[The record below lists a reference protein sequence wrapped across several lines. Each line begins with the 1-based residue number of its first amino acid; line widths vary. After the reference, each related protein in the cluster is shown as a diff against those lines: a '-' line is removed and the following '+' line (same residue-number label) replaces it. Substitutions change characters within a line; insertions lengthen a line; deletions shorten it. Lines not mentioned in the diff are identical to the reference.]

1 MPIRVPDELPAVNF
15 LREENVFVMTTS
27 RASGQEIRPLKVL
40 ILNLMPKKIETE
52 NQFLRLLSNS
62 PLQVDIQLLRI
73 DSRESRN
80 TPAEHLNNFYCN
92 FEDIQEQNF
101 DGLIVTGAPLGLVE
115 FNDVAYWPQ
124 IKQVLEWSK
133 DHVTSTLFV
142 CWAVQAALNILYG
155 IPKQT
160 RTDKL
165 SGVYEHHI
173 LHPHALL
180 TRGFDDSFLA
190 PHSRYA
196 DFPAALIRDYTDL
209 EILAETEEGDAYLFA
224 SKDKRIAFVT
234 GHPEYDAQTLAQE
247 VDRSVKSLDA
257 KLTIPVDMA
266 TEFMTQVAKLEG
278 YQEDQAKKL
287 AKQQVEGASAMG
299 QMFRLTTLQ
308 DNTITTSLQYA
319 NGQITLNGQ
328 KMSLEDFV
336 GMFAMPALNVPA
348 VPAIPQ
354 Q

>member
-1 MPIRVPDELPAVNF
+1 MPITLPETLPAYDV
-15 LREENVFVMTTS
+15 LRSEGVMVMS
-27 RASGQEIRPLKVL
+27 PDRAAQQDIRPLRIGL
-40 ILNLMPKKIETE
+40 LNLMPKKIETE

-247 VDRSVKSLDA
+247 FFRDVEAGLDPDVPYNYFPHNDPQNTPRASWRSHGNLLFTNWLNYYV
-257 KLTIPVDMA
+257 
-266 TEFMTQVAKLEG
+266 
-278 YQEDQAKKL
+278 Y
-287 AKQQVEGASAMG
+287 
-299 QMFRLTTLQ
+299 
-308 DNTITTSLQYA
+308 
-319 NGQITLNGQ
+319 QITPYDLRHMNPT
-328 KMSLEDFV
+328 LD
-336 GMFAMPALNVPA
+336 
-348 VPAIPQ
+348 
-354 Q
+354 

>member
-1 MPIRVPDELPAVNF
+1 MPIRVQDELPAVNF
-15 LREENVFVMTTS
+15 LRNENVFVMTTT
-27 RASGQEIRPLKVL
+27 RATTQEIRPLKVL

-73 DSRESRN
+73 DARESRN

-92 FEDIQEQNF
+92 FDEICDQNF

-124 IKQVLEWSK
+124 IKQVLEWAK

-160 RTDKL
+160 RAEKI

-196 DFPAALIRDYTDL
+196 DFPAGLIRDYTDL

-234 GHPEYDAQTLAQE
+234 GHPEYDANTPASEYFRDVEAGLNPEIPHNYFPQNDPQNKPRATGAATAICC
-247 VDRSVKSLDA
+247 SLTG
-257 KLTIPVDMA
+257 LTI
-266 TEFMTQVAKLEG
+266 TST
-278 YQEDQAKKL
+278 
-287 AKQQVEGASAMG
+287 
-299 QMFRLTTLQ
+299 RLRH
-308 DNTITTSLQYA
+308 TICV
-319 NGQITLNGQ
+319 I
-328 KMSLEDFV
+328 
-336 GMFAMPALNVPA
+336 
-348 VPAIPQ
+348 
-354 Q
+354 

>member
-247 VDRSVKSLDA
+247 YFRD
-257 KLTIPVDMA
+257 
-266 TEFMTQVAKLEG
+266 
-278 YQEDQAKKL
+278 
-287 AKQQVEGASAMG
+287 VEGGLGPEVPYNYFPHNDPQNTPRASWRSHG
-299 QMFRLTTLQ
+299 NLLFTNWL
-308 DNTITTSLQYA
+308 NYYVY
-319 NGQITLNGQ
+319 QITPYDLRHMNPT
-328 KMSLEDFV
+328 LD
-336 GMFAMPALNVPA
+336 
-348 VPAIPQ
+348 
-354 Q
+354 

>member
-1 MPIRVPDELPAVNF
+1 MPIRVQDELPAVNF
-15 LREENVFVMTTS
+15 LRNENVFVMTTT
-27 RASGQEIRPLKVL
+27 RATTQEIRPLKVL

-73 DSRESRN
+73 DARESRN

-92 FEDIQEQNF
+92 FDEICDQNF

-124 IKQVLEWSK
+124 IKQVLEWAK

-160 RTDKL
+160 RAEKI

-196 DFPAALIRDYTDL
+196 DFPAGLIRDYTDL

-234 GHPEYDAQTLAQE
+234 GHPEYDANTLASEYFRDVEAGLNPEIPHNYFPQN
-247 VDRSVKSLDA
+247 DPQNKPRATWRSHGNL
-257 KLTIPVDMA
+257 L
-266 TEFMTQVAKLEG
+266 
-278 YQEDQAKKL
+278 
-287 AKQQVEGASAMG
+287 
-299 QMFRLTTLQ
+299 
-308 DNTITTSLQYA
+308 
-319 NGQITLNGQ
+319 
-328 KMSLEDFV
+328 
-336 GMFAMPALNVPA
+336 
-348 VPAIPQ
+348 
-354 Q
+354 

>member
-1 MPIRVPDELPAVNF
+1 MPIRVQDELPAVNF
-15 LREENVFVMTTS
+15 LRNENVFVMTTT
-27 RASGQEIRPLKVL
+27 RATTQEIRPLKVL

-73 DSRESRN
+73 DARESRN

-92 FEDIQEQNF
+92 FDEICDQNF

-124 IKQVLEWSK
+124 IKQVLEWAK

-160 RTDKL
+160 RAEKI

-196 DFPAALIRDYTDL
+196 DFPAGLIRDYTDL

-234 GHPEYDAQTLAQE
+234 GHPEYDANTLASEYFRDVEAGLNPEIPHNYFPQNE
-247 VDRSVKSLDA
+247 PRATWRSHGNL
-257 KLTIPVDMA
+257 L
-266 TEFMTQVAKLEG
+266 F
-278 YQEDQAKKL
+278 
-287 AKQQVEGASAMG
+287 
-299 QMFRLTTLQ
+299 
-308 DNTITTSLQYA
+308 A
-319 NGQITLNGQ
+319 NWLNYYVYQITPYDLRHMNPT
-328 KMSLEDFV
+328 LE
-336 GMFAMPALNVPA
+336 
-348 VPAIPQ
+348 
-354 Q
+354 